1 MLKKLATSALLML
14 STLTV
19 NASIIV
25 DLELQLLADV
35 SGSVDSSEYA
45 LQLQG
50 YADAFKST
58 SVHNAITSG
67 ANGGIAVQYI
77 EWSTNQAIQLNWT
90 LINSAASAN
99 AFADLLAGLSRAN
112 NIGSSTGIGSA
123 IDFGKDLFAT
133 NDFTSARQVMD
144 VSGDGTNNVG
154 LTPAGARDDALSA
167 GVDTINGI
175 TIGSASGLKTHYTE
189 NVIGGVNA
197 FQIHADTFSD
207 FTAGIERKLVKEIK
221 ASQVPEPTSIALL
234 ALALFGFS
242 VTRRA

>member
-1 MLKKLATSALLML
+1 MLKKLAASALLVL
-14 STLTV
+14 SSLTA

-25 DLELQLLADV
+25 DLELQLLADI
-35 SGSVDSSEYA
+35 SGSVDDTEYA

-77 EWSTNQAIQLNWT
+77 EWSTNQSVQLNWT
-90 LINSAASAN
+90 FINSAASSN
-99 AFADLLAGLSRAN
+99 AFANLLASLSRASGL
-112 NIGSSTGIGSA
+112 GSSTGIGSA
-123 IDFGKDLFAT
+123 INFGKDLFAS
-133 NDFTSARQVMD
+133 NGFTSARQVMD
-144 VSGDGTNNVG
+144 VSGDGTYNTG
-154 LTPAGARDDALSA
+154 TAPATARDAALAA

-175 TIGSASGLKTHYTE
+175 TIGNAGGLATHYTD

-207 FTAGIERKLVKEIK
+207 FTAGIERKLVKEIS

-242 VTRRA
+242 VARRT

>member
-1 MLKKLATSALLML
+1 LAASALLAL
-14 STLTV
+14 STLTA

-25 DLELQLLADV
+25 DLELQLLADI
-35 SGSVDSSEYA
+35 SGSVDSTEYA

-77 EWSTNQAIQLNWT
+77 EWSSNQAVQLNWT
-90 LINSAASAN
+90 LINSAASSN
-99 AFADLLAGLSRAN
+99 AFANLLAGLSRAAGL
-112 NIGSSTGIGSA
+112 GSSTGIGSA
-123 IDFGKDLFAT
+123 INFGKDLFAS
-133 NDFTSARQVMD
+133 NGFTSARQVMD
-144 VSGDGTNNVG
+144 VSGDGTNNTG
-154 LTPAGARDDALSA
+154 TAPATARNAALAA

-175 TIGSASGLKTHYTE
+175 TIGTVGLEAYYTD

-207 FTAGIERKLVKEIK
+207 FTAGIERKLV
-221 ASQVPEPTSIALL
+221 S
-234 ALALFGFS
+234 
-242 VTRRA
+242 